1 MFDRGRL
8 SVDALYEVE
17 HFAREN
23 GVWPSQV
30 SKLIKKN
37 GNDRLTL
44 TKAVKSCAIGIEKP
58 AALCSTT
65 GRSSVAPSTGVG
77 AGVGCARCGPIVTN
91 DTCPAAWRLPTAS
104 WGQFS

>member
-8 SVDALYEVE
+8 SVDALYEVG

-23 GVWPSQV
+23 GVLPSQV

-58 AALCSTT
+58 AALYSTT
-65 GRSSVAPSTGVG
+65 GRSMRR
-77 AGVGCARCGPIVTN
+77 ARGRGRWGGLCPVRPIVTN

>member
-23 GVWPSQV
+23 GVLPSQV

-37 GNDRLTL
+37 GKDRLTL
-44 TKAVKSCAIGIEKP
+44 TKAVKSARSALKNPPHSTARRVDRCAEHG
-58 AALCSTT
+58 
-65 GRSSVAPSTGVG
+65 GVG
-77 AGVGCARCGPIVTN
+77 AGVGCARC
-91 DTCPAAWRLPTAS
+91 DRS
-104 WGQFS
+104 